1 MENNFTKK
9 HHNAHH
15 DHDHNHNHDHND
27 HEHTLI
33 GELMCHLP
41 YAFFSVALGLTI
53 LSFVSYFSLNGGNT
67 EAAQDG
73 ADTLFHSFHFMH
85 IAFAATGT
93 LITFFRFS
101 KNVMRA
107 LFVGIFSS
115 TFFCLLS
122 DVFLP
127 YFGGMLF
134 GMHMHLHICF
144 QSELANVLPFMFVG
158 ILNGFVMSRHESARQ
173 GMYSVFSHFAHI
185 FISSLASI
193 FYLVS
198 HGFVHWQDHIGY
210 VFLMLIVA
218 VVVPCTL
225 SDVVVPML
233 IAKADKKK

>member
-1 MENNFTKK
+1 MENNLPKK
-9 HHNAHH
+9 HHDSH
-15 DHDHNHNHDHND
+15 DHVNHNHD

-41 YAFFSVALGLTI
+41 YAFFAVALGLTI
-53 LSFVSYFSLNGGNT
+53 LSFVSYFSM
-67 EAAQDG
+67 AQGDADVVQEG

-93 LITFFRFS
+93 LITFFRYS
-101 KNVMRA
+101 KNVVRA

-122 DVFLP
+122 DVFMP
-127 YFGGMLF
+127 YVGGMLL
-134 GMHMHLHICF
+134 GMDMHLHICF
-144 QSELANVLPFMFVG
+144 ASELANVIPFMFVG
-158 ILNGFVMSRHESARQ
+158 IVNGFVMSRHEEGRQ
-173 GMYSVFSHFAHI
+173 GFYSIFSHFAHI

-198 HGFVHWQDHIGY
+198 HGFFHWQDHIGY
-210 VFLMLIVA
+210 VFLLLIVA

-233 IAKADKKK
+233 IAKADKKKANTKK

>member
-1 MENNFTKK
+1 METNSPKNL
-9 HHNAHH
+9 HSNQHDHGHDHHH
-15 DHDHNHNHDHND
+15 DHD
-27 HEHTLI
+27 HTLI
-33 GELMCHLP
+33 GELACHLP

-53 LSFVSYFSLNGGNT
+53 LSFVTFFTFNGW
-67 EAAQDG
+67 ESQVVQDG

-101 KNVMRA
+101 KNVFRA
-107 LFVGIFSS
+107 LLVGVFSS

-127 YFGGMLF
+127 YIGGELL

-144 QSELANVLPFMFVG
+144 ATELANVLPFLFVG
-158 ILNGFVMSRHESARQ
+158 IINGFVMSRHEVDRQ
-173 GMYSVFSHFAHI
+173 PYYSLFSHFAHI

-198 HGFVHWQDHIGY
+198 HGFFHWQDHIGY
-210 VFLMLIVA
+210 VFLLLIVA

>member
-1 MENNFTKK
+1 METNLHKK
-9 HHNAHH
+9 PHSHS
-15 DHDHNHNHDHND
+15 HDHND
-27 HEHTLI
+27 HSHDHEHTLV

-53 LSFVSYFSLNGGNT
+53 LSFVSYFSLNGGDT
-67 EAAQDG
+67 EAAQEG

-101 KNVMRA
+101 KNVVRA
-107 LFVGIFSS
+107 LFVGVFSS

-127 YFGGMLF
+127 YIGGELL

-144 QSELANVLPFMFVG
+144 ASELANVLPFMFVG
-158 ILNGFVMSRHESARQ
+158 ILNGFVMSRHEAARQ

-198 HGFVHWQDHIGY
+198 HGFFHWQDHIGY
-210 VFLMLIVA
+210 VFLLLIVA

>member
-1 MENNFTKK
+1 MEINTSKNNQVGCCG
-9 HHNAHH
+9 HDYGHNH
-15 DHDHNHNHDHND
+15 DHDH
-27 HEHTLI
+27 TLV

-41 YAFFSVALGLTI
+41 YAFFSVALGLSI
-53 LSFVSYFSLNGGNT
+53 LSFVSYFTMNGW
-67 EAAQDG
+67 EQDVVQDG

-101 KNVMRA
+101 KNVFRA
-107 LFVGIFSS
+107 LLVGVLSS

-127 YFGGMLF
+127 YIGGMVF
-134 GMHMHLHICF
+134 GMDMHLHICF
-144 QSELANVLPFMFVG
+144 QSELANVLPFLFVG
-158 ILNGFVMSRHESARQ
+158 VINGFVMSRHEAARQ
-173 GMYSVFSHFAHI
+173 ASYSTFSHFAHI

-198 HGFVHWQDHIGY
+198 HGFFHWQDHIGY
-210 VFLMLIVA
+210 VFLVLIVA